1 MIKLKKVRKVTYTV
15 NIPIQFTFCATNN
28 LDIEEFH
35 DLVVKEARKR
45 LESGHIESGYFDI
58 LENDWC
64 IRENKPHFSKEELLD
79 QQRTDQILFPNLR
92 GLR

>member
-15 NIPIQFTFCATNN
+15 NIPIQFTFCATNDI
-28 LDIEEFH
+28 DIEEFH

-45 LESGHIESGYFDI
+45 LESGHTESGYFDI

-64 IRENKPHFSKEELLD
+64 IRENKPHFSKEELLE
-79 QQRTDQILFPNLR
+79 QQRTYSVLSASLR